1 MHRFNIFNQYVYTIA
16 YIYSLDRNLWFTPKE
31 DCCFKKPVTVS
42 EDMRKIR
49 SVLRFLLYMN
59 VQTCYLRSIQG
70 RDFIRCLDLDDY
82 FRAELPLLD
91 LSLNSR
97 LLCGA
102 MCTEHIHEWC
112 LSYAWN
118 KDSKL
123 CILFR
128 QRCSNDT
135 KKDQTEKSWEHYEI
149 QGEA

>member
-1 MHRFNIFNQYVYTIA
+1 M
-16 YIYSLDRNLWFTPKE
+16 WFTPKE

-59 VQTCYLRSIQG
+59 VQTFYLRSIQG

-102 MCTEHIHEWC
+102 MCSEHIHEWC

-118 KDSKL
+118 KDSKR

-135 KKDQTEKSWEHYEI
+135 TKDQTEKSWEHYEI